1 MIRTVF
7 MLTFW
12 GISTLIIGPLG
23 LLYALLTGN
32 VMPLYRAATRLA
44 ILGVRL
50 AGVRIEIHGREHLQA
65 GRNYIF
71 MANHSSNLDPPIL
84 IPVVH
89 GRCSVLVKKE
99 LFRIPILGTG
109 MRAAALVPVDRR
121 NREAAIE
128 SVNAAVRVF
137 QQGLHMIIFPEGTRS
152 IDGQMLP
159 FKKGPFHLA
168 MESAVSVV
176 PVTLLGTFE
185 CWPKTR
191 FALWPGTATVVFHPP
206 VDPQVF
212 TDRDALMNA
221 VSDAIASALPVERRS
236 QTSNPDSD
244 AAHSLYS
251 YPT

>member
-1 MIRTVF
+1 VIRTAF
-7 MLTFW
+7 MLAFW
-12 GISTLIIGPLG
+12 GICTLIVGPLG

-32 VMPLYRAATRLA
+32 VTPLYRFATALA

-50 AGVRIEIHGREHLQA
+50 AGVKIEIHGREHLQP

-84 IPVVH
+84 IPVVP
-89 GRCSVLVKKE
+89 GRCSVLVKEE

-109 MRAAALVPVDRR
+109 MRVADLVPVDRSD
-121 NREAAIE
+121 REAAIE
-128 SVNAAVRVF
+128 SVNAAVRVL

-152 IDGQMLP
+152 VDGRLLP

-168 MESAVSVV
+168 MESGVSVV

-191 FALWPGTATVVFHPP
+191 FALRPGIATVVFHPP
-206 VDPQVF
+206 IDPHLF

-221 VSDAIASALPVERRS
+221 VSDAIASALPAERRE
-236 QTSNPDSD
+236 
-244 AAHSLYS
+244 
-251 YPT
+251 

>member
-1 MIRTVF
+1 MIRTLF

-12 GISTLIIGPLG
+12 GLCTLAVGPPG

-32 VMPLYRAATRLA
+32 VMPLYWVASRLA

-50 AGVRIEIHGREHLQA
+50 AGVKVQIHGLEHLQP

-71 MANHSSNLDPPIL
+71 MANHSSNLDPPVL
-84 IPVVH
+84 IPAFP

-109 MRAAALVPVDRR
+109 MRVADLVPVDRSH
-121 NREAAIE
+121 REAAIE
-128 SVNAAVRVF
+128 SVNAAVRVL

-152 IDGQMLP
+152 VDGRLLP
-159 FKKGPFHLA
+159 FKKGPFHMA
-168 MESAVSVV
+168 IESGVSVV

-191 FALWPGTATVVFHPP
+191 FALRPGSATVVVHPP
-206 VDPQVF
+206 IDPHAF
-212 TDRDALMNA
+212 TERDALMKA
-221 VSDAIASALPVERRS
+221 VSDAIASALPADRRGR
-236 QTSNPDSD
+236 TSIQ
-244 AAHSLYS
+244 HS
-251 YPT
+251 